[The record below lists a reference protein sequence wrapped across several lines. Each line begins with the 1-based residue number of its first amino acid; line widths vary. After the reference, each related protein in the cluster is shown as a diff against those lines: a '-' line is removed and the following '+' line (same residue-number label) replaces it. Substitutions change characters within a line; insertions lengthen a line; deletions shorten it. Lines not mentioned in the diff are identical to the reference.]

1 MKFKPSEFKMENVQ
15 NKEEM
20 SLPKIEK
27 KFTDGF
33 PPDWRPWIDGWAF
46 TPNELKELL
55 PDGTYKLLVLD
66 VAINQDEYVRKVNQ
80 GIAEEL
86 GQEKT
91 ARELTKAEKAT
102 LGERAMTYYN
112 CEIGCKHC
120 YSCKTEL
127 ENPLMSKEDT
137 FEVVKKAKELGLKS
151 IKFLEPGELVH
162 NEKLFEILDFCETN
176 DIDIIIFTK
185 GVIFGDDELA
195 RDKHQLSAQE
205 LANKI
210 ARYSHVKLVVGLTA
224 FTKEIEEKRIE
235 SKITDFVDKRNK
247 GLENLVNA
255 GMNSDVKKP
264 RLCLICAPI
273 LKDNIQEAL
282 AIYAYGLE
290 RNMPVILAPTMV
302 SGKGEDMAEVRDE
315 FFKQEQLVSLY
326 RDVYIYLIDNKIFT
340 LEQVEREGISP
351 YAGIPCS
358 QFIAGMFIR
367 TDGRVQA
374 CPGNEGE
381 AYRYAKDVRRAALKD
396 IWKNSLGYRL
406 RQELVES
413 GKDMTT
419 QICYAKTEGDL
430 VQIGSGS
437 IPKDFYEKVIKQLK
451 EYYHRD

>member
-1 MKFKPSEFKMENVQ
+1 M
-15 NKEEM
+15 
-20 SLPKIEK
+20 PKIEK

-33 PPDWRPWIDGWAF
+33 PPGWRPWIQGWAF
-46 TPNELKELL
+46 TPDELKESL

-66 VAINQDEYVRKVNQ
+66 VAINPDEYVKKVNE

-86 GQEKT
+86 GERKT
-91 ARELTKAEKAT
+91 ARELTEAEKIT

-151 IKFLEPGELVH
+151 IKFLEPGELMH
-162 NEKLFEILDFCETN
+162 NEKLFEILDFCEAN
-176 DIDIIIFTK
+176 NIDIFIFTK

-195 RDKHQLSAQE
+195 RDKHKLSARE
-205 LANKI
+205 LADKI
-210 ARYSHVKLVVGLTA
+210 AQYSNVKLVVGLTA
-224 FTKEIEEKRIE
+224 FTKEIEEKRLE

-247 GLENLVNA
+247 GLENLASA
-255 GMNSDVKKP
+255 GMNSDVKNP
-264 RLCLICAPI
+264 RLCLICTPI

-282 AIYAYGLE
+282 PIYAYGLE
-290 RNMPVILAPTMV
+290 RNMPVILGPTMI
-302 SGKGEDMAEVRDE
+302 SGKGEDLAEVRDE
-315 FFKQEQLVSLY
+315 FFKQEQLVNLY

-381 AYRYAKDVRRAALKD
+381 AYRYAKDVRRTALKD
-396 IWKNSLGYRL
+396 IWQNSLGYKL
-406 RQELVES
+406 RQELVEN
-413 GKDMTT
+413 GQNLTT

-430 VQIGSGS
+430 VQVGSGS
-437 IPKDFYEKVIKQLK
+437 ISKDFYEKVIKRLK
-451 EYYHRD
+451 EYYDRD